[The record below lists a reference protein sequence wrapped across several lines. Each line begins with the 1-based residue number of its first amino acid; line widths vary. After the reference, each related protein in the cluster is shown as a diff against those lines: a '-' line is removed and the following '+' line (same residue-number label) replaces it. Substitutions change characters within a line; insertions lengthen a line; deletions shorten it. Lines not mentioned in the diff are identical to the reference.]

1 MTIKTRVST
10 GAGAVA
16 LAVAIACAGAGTA
29 PAKGQPCDNPG
40 DMYAKHGRVLTCSA
54 PPGQSRGVWR

>member
-1 MTIKTRVST
+1 MTIRNRITT

-16 LAVAIACAGAGTA
+16 LAVAIACAGAGAT

-40 DMYAKHGRVLTCSA
+40 DVYARHGKVLTCSA
-54 PPGQSRGVWR
+54 PPGQRSGVWR